1 MTVEVLKRIINDRV
15 TGYLF
20 DSMLLYTRKYS
31 DVMSKQDILTEFFLA
46 MTKLC
51 HDVDKYLEEE
61 EKDCD

>member
-1 MTVEVLKRIINDRV
+1 MTIEELKRDIDNCV
-15 TGYLF
+15 ENHLL
-20 DSMLLYTRKYS
+20 DSMLFYTRKYS

-61 EKDCD
+61 EKDCE